1 MSLLAGTTIYPTKLL
16 QKIIFTKIIPYVKFA
31 QNLQRR
37 KRVLH
42 EKSYLGKTADIG
54 GVEQV
59 GFFMENKSE
68 RAVSTSELRS
78 DLGNALLNLLNQQ
91 G

>member
-1 MSLLAGTTIYPTKLL
+1 MSLLAGTTIYPTKIL

-42 EKSYLGKTADIG
+42 EKSYLGKTADSCQL
-54 GVEQV
+54 GVKNGNFHEI
-59 GFFMENKSE
+59 KSGTFTIWILFQI
-68 RAVSTSELRS
+68 SL
-78 DLGNALLNLLNQQ
+78 DLSN
-91 G
+91 